1 MNLDNAIQSSL
12 KKNAMESA
20 MQGVMANMGPKFEIL
35 ATPKNAETVQQ
46 TVGKQ
51 VAVMDNSS
59 LPRAVSSK
67 EASSVKPPVGNV
79 NPFNAPKGME
89 NMKQGVLKSVNPM
102 FRRTF

>member
-1 MNLDNAIQSSL
+1 
-12 KKNAMESA
+12 
-20 MQGVMANMGPKFEIL
+20 
-35 ATPKNAETVQQ
+35 
-46 TVGKQ
+46 
-51 VAVMDNSS
+51 MDNSS

-67 EASSVKPPVGNV
+67 EASSVRPPVGNV

>member
-1 MNLDNAIQSSL
+1 MNLDDAIQSSL

-59 LPRAVSSK
+59 LPRAVSTK
-67 EASSVKPPVGNV
+67 EASSYSSHDCSIVCDRVFKYKQIRRLSGEPIISEDT
-79 NPFNAPKGME
+79 NP
-89 NMKQGVLKSVNPM
+89 
-102 FRRTF
+102 